1 MLSDTSR
8 LFSQLSSEDRAH
20 SSMTLAPINFER
32 RLLARFGSSKNDAN
46 GGKAKLLR
54 ITKLQIKKQN
64 LLCGTHISGPMSSIS
79 RSFSKAAS
87 ISAKVSKSPDS
98 NARCLA
104 K

>member
-1 MLSDTSR
+1 MLSGTSR

-54 ITKLQIKKQN
+54 ITKLNKEAYEKLEKKV
-64 LLCGTHISGPMSSIS
+64 
-79 RSFSKAAS
+79 FDVK
-87 ISAKVSKSPDS
+87 KD
-98 NARCLA
+98 
-104 K
+104 